1 MAYTTVKRGREN
13 LDFRPRAQK
22 SKMRESVR
30 DMLFARDK
38 IILFISDYPK
48 LKQVLPILYGSSL
61 TTAGDL

>member
-13 LDFRPRAQK
+13 FDFRPRAQK

-38 IILFISDYPK
+38 IIIFISDYPK
-48 LKQVLPILYGSSL
+48 FPQIWPNLYGSAL